1 MCITFNKHS
10 ASDVAT
16 KLSIRSIKE
25 IGINKLVAK
34 RLIYKH
40 DKPRQIRQLQN
51 VCLCHNL

>member
-34 RLIYKH
+34 RLNYKH

-51 VCLCHNL
+51 V